1 MCIFLIHT
9 VCPRSSDPFYIVT
22 NYIKWVTT
30 SWTCSVFIKI
40 SLLYTHVQTKREVHG
55 GCHGILLLVPS
66 INNIVGTRQTLCRD
80 KTVDEEDPDSF
91 FLFEKLLV
99 IVFVVAL
106 CQLQEDPNPS
116 YEILLVLV
124 FICGA
129 L

>member
-1 MCIFLIHT
+1 M
-9 VCPRSSDPFYIVT
+9 
-22 NYIKWVTT
+22 
-30 SWTCSVFIKI
+30 
-40 SLLYTHVQTKREVHG
+40 
-55 GCHGILLLVPS
+55 PS